1 MATTKNSI
9 GRRTILTKKMQ
20 ASLIKVIE
28 AGNYYATAC
37 KHVGISV
44 SVFHLWLKKGED
56 ELERIIELADKTG
69 KEQKPDKNKLIYV
82 EFMEAVRKADS
93 RGEMK
98 AVESIHKHMDGDWKA
113 AIAYLERRHGEWGR
127 KDKHEV
133 TGKDGAPLQVVA
145 YIPANGRPDDV

>member
-1 MATTKNSI
+1 MATTKNST

-37 KHVGISV
+37 KHVEISV

-93 RGEMK
+93 RGE
-98 AVESIHKHMDGDWKA
+98 
-113 AIAYLERRHGEWGR
+113 WGR
-127 KDKHEV
+127 KDKHEH